1 MTKKEKEELERKQKK
16 NSKAKSLAILIL
28 VVLLIAV
35 IAFFLFKEGIIPS
48 GKEESS
54 VSDPANSVSDTIDYS
69 DSSNSNSNSQASE
82 NKTEDESSGE
92 EPSSDN
98 NDANE
103 AETPNHNDGSV
114 YSASLPL
121 TVDDALAILNS
132 RYGKE
137 YRINMS
143 TSGNG
148 YNNFAVFKDDE
159 RYATV
164 SVNLS
169 TGDATEIIMDTG
181 NQTKFNLLK

>member
-69 DSSNSNSNSQASE
+69 DSSNSNNNSQTNE

-92 EPSSDN
+92 EPCLGTAYPTFPSWCRIPMWESDLN
-98 NDANE
+98 LIIPA
-103 AETPNHNDGSV
+103 AAGFPMK
-114 YSASLPL
+114 SL
-121 TVDDALAILNS
+121 
-132 RYGKE
+132 
-137 YRINMS
+137 
-143 TSGNG
+143 NG
-148 YNNFAVFKDDE
+148 L
-159 RYATV
+159 R
-164 SVNLS
+164 
-169 TGDATEIIMDTG
+169 
-181 NQTKFNLLK
+181 

>member
-48 GKEESS
+48 GKEES

-69 DSSNSNSNSQASE
+69 DSSNSNNNSQTNE

>member
-69 DSSNSNSNSQASE
+69 DSSNSNNNSQTSE

-114 YSASLPL
+114 YSASLP
-121 TVDDALAILNS
+121 LAILNS